1 VSLKKRVY
9 RNELGVGY
17 DYRLGRR
24 SVRIRICV
32 CWGDTYKSGSRVEK
46 VEAKAPV
53 VQVTPVV
60 KGPVVR
66 EPPLEK

>member
-1 VSLKKRVY
+1 MKRVY

-32 CWGDTYKSGSRVEK
+32 CWGYLQVWESG
-46 VEAKAPV
+46 
-53 VQVTPVV
+53 
-60 KGPVVR
+60 R
-66 EPPLEK
+66 EN